1 MTNLTDCTVLPFRK
15 PFQSSVLHEYMQF
28 FVFTDM
34 RLDSAF
40 RKLCSKL
47 YFKAEAQQIDRIL
60 ESFANRYWDC
70 NRDSLFGSAGMLF
83 IHIYRYLEILK
94 KIRFDDRYCLCG
106 GLFFAVIKYRSPCGS
121 RKSRQND
128 TF

>member
-1 MTNLTDCTVLPFRK
+1 MKITWVYSCVIYSK
-15 PFQSSVLHEYMQF
+15 PFENAVLQEYMQF
-28 FVFTDM
+28 FVFTEM

-70 NRDSLFGSAGMLF
+70 NPECLFGSAGKTIEAICALALGIEETDML
-83 IHIYRYLEILK
+83 
-94 KIRFDDRYCLCG
+94 LC
-106 GLFFAVIKYRSPCGS
+106 YH
-121 RKSRQND
+121 
-128 TF
+128 

>member
-1 MTNLTDCTVLPFRK
+1 MENFY
-15 PFQSSVLHEYMQF
+15 FS
-28 FVFTDM
+28 DM

-70 NRDSLFGSAGMLF
+70 NEECLFGSAGNAILNNHDLQQYTHLLF
-83 IHIYRYLEILK
+83 IV
-94 KIRFDDRYCLCG
+94 D
-106 GLFFAVIKYRSPCGS
+106 P
-121 RKSRQND
+121 
-128 TF
+128 

>member
-1 MTNLTDCTVLPFRK
+1 MAWAGVKKKKKRIQCLIKRLYTNSNLIRK
-15 PFQSSVLHEYMQF
+15 PFQTSVLYEYMQF

-70 NRDSLFGSAGMLF
+70 NPNSLFGSAGM
-83 IHIYRYLEILK
+83 HIK
-94 KIRFDDRYCLCG
+94 HAF
-106 GLFFAVIKYRSPCGS
+106 
-121 RKSRQND
+121 
-128 TF
+128 